1 MSDKMLTVSS
11 RRSRVLINS
20 VLVVFSFFW
29 IFPVIFALLG
39 IMKSKKVYNLTNF
52 WEFAPDIQL
61 LENYRFI
68 VEYSNILQGMINSL
82 FYGAVGALIAV
93 IFSMMAAYALAKLRI
108 GHRMF
113 WFMLIYSGTI
123 FPFQLYLIPVFKAYQ
138 RVGLYDTRVGMML
151 FYSAICIPFAMFV
164 LRNFFI
170 GVSDEIME
178 AARIDGADNWKI
190 LWRILF
196 PMAKPSIS
204 VVLLTQFAFSYNDL
218 MFGITFTTSSGIKP
232 IMATISTFQDHIPA
246 MLLAC
251 IIVSIPS
258 VLLYSFLNRNFD
270 EGIAY
275 TSK

>member
-1 MSDKMLTVSS
+1 MSNKVLTINSK
-11 RRSRVLINS
+11 RSKIFMNS
-20 VLVVFSFFW
+20 VLIVFSFFW
-29 IFPVIFALLG
+29 IFPIIFAVLG
-39 IMKSKKVYNLTNF
+39 ILKSKKVYNLTNF
-52 WEFAPDIQL
+52 WELTPDIQIF
-61 LENYRFI
+61 ENFKFI
-68 VEYSNILQGMINSL
+68 LEYSNILQGIINSL
-82 FYGAVGALIAV
+82 LYGAVGAFIAV
-93 IFSMMAAYALAKLRI
+93 VFSMMAAYALSKLNI
-108 GHRMF
+108 KHRMF

-123 FPFQLYLIPVFKAYQ
+123 FPFQLYLIPVFRAYQ

-170 GVSDEIME
+170 GVSNEIME
-178 AARIDGADNWKI
+178 AARIDGANNWKI
-190 LWRILF
+190 LWTILF

-218 MFGITFTTSSGIKP
+218 MFGITFTTSSRIKP
-232 IMATISTFQDHIPA
+232 IMATISTFMDHIPA

-258 VLLYSFLNRNFD
+258 IVLYWILNKNFD

>member
-1 MSDKMLTVSS
+1 MSNKFLTINSK
-11 RRSRVLINS
+11 RSKIVTNS
-20 VLVVFSFFW
+20 VLIVFSFFW
-29 IFPVIFALLG
+29 IFPIIFAVLG
-39 IMKSKKVYNLTNF
+39 ILKSKKVYNLTNF
-52 WEFAPDIQL
+52 WELTPDIQ
-61 LENYRFI
+61 I
-68 VEYSNILQGMINSL
+68 VENFEFILKYSKILQGIINSL
-82 FYGAVGALIAV
+82 LYGAVGALIAV
-93 IFSMMAAYALAKLRI
+93 VFSMMAAYALSKLKI
-108 GHRMF
+108 KHRMF

-178 AARIDGADNWKI
+178 AARIDGANNWKI
-190 LWRILF
+190 LWEILF

-218 MFGITFTTSSGIKP
+218 MFGITFTTSSNIKP
-232 IMATISTFQDHIPA
+232 IMATISTFMDHIPA

-258 VLLYSFLNRNFD
+258 IVLYAILNKNFD